1 LTNYRGIRPALEG
14 YQLGDQLVP
23 DVEKGSRH
31 ALTFNGFPSKPTK
44 GSDLWNAY
52 LHGISPAT
60 TDPAVPLRELESPS
74 RETHQFNLAS
84 WRYIARCSREWMLA
98 SIENNSDMSYYS
110 KEQELAHSQ
119 RSFFAAGKQR
129 FGTIFA
135 ASGLT
140 RRPLANGRLDWVL
153 IQPLD
158 SARTGKNCVF
168 TYDRRSIGQDHE
180 VLRQFLKAPFL
191 DGLFPNGNKI
201 HINGAGTGRFPAE
214 LSRLKVDVTFKDDKQ
229 GKSEELAFCTHN
241 IFRKGR
247 QFGDAGSVAF
257 DGRGRVMG
265 LLLGEGHQPQRSPHT
280 WTYITPIQ
288 DVLDDIKLFSGGL
301 ITDIHIAED
310 KNEDSGL

>member
-1 LTNYRGIRPALEG
+1 M
-14 YQLGDQLVP
+14 P

-168 TYDRRSIGQDHE
+168 TYDRQNIGQDHE

-229 GKSEELAFCTHN
+229 GKSEELAFVHT
-241 IFRKGR
+241 
-247 QFGDAGSVAF
+247 AF
-257 DGRGRVMG
+257 SGRGANLETRDRLRLTAVEESWVCFWERG
-265 LLLGEGHQPQRSPHT
+265 TSLSARLTLGPTSHPYKMC
-280 WTYITPIQ
+280 WTTSSCFQ
-288 DVLDDIKLFSGGL
+288 GGL
-301 ITDIHIAED
+301 ITDIRIAED
-310 KNEDSGL
+310 KDEDSGL